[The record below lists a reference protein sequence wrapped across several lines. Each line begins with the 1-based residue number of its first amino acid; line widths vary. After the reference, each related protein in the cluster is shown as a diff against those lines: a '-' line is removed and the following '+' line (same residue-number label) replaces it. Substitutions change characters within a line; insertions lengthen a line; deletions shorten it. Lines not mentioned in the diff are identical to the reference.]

1 MSDKRKI
8 LVVDDE
14 AQILRVLR
22 QVLAAHGYAVRTAED
37 GEFALAIVGE
47 WQPDLVL
54 TDLQMP
60 GMNGLELCRRLR
72 AVSEIPIVILS
83 VRNEEEAIVEAL
95 DAGADDYIT
104 KPFGTNELLARI
116 RSSLRRVPEKVAN
129 IIDTGEFRID
139 VDAHRASVQDTALRL
154 TPKEFDLLVCLAR
167 NPERVLTHAFLL
179 QHVWGSYYT
188 EQPEALR
195 VLVGSLRKKIESD
208 PSNPKYLITEPWIGY
223 RFTPAATSL

>member
-22 QVLAAHGYAVRTAED
+22 QILTAHRYAVRTAEE
-37 GEFALAIVGE
+37 GESALEIVGE
-47 WQPDLVL
+47 WLPDLVL

-60 GMNGLELCRRLR
+60 GMPGLELCRRLR

-83 VRNEEEAIVEAL
+83 VRNEEETIVEAL
-95 DAGADDYIT
+95 DTGADDYIT

-116 RSSLRRVPEKVAN
+116 RSSLRRVREKAAN
-129 IIDTGEFRID
+129 IIDNGDFHID
-139 VDAHRASVQDTALRL
+139 VSAHHASIQNRVLRL
-154 TPKEFDLLVCLAR
+154 TPKEFDLLVGLAR
-167 NPERVLTHAFLL
+167 NPERALTPACRL

-195 VLVGSLRKKIESD
+195 VLVGSLRKKIEID
-208 PSNPKYLITEPWIGY
+208 PSNPKYLTTEPWIGY
-223 RFTPAATSL
+223 RFLTASL